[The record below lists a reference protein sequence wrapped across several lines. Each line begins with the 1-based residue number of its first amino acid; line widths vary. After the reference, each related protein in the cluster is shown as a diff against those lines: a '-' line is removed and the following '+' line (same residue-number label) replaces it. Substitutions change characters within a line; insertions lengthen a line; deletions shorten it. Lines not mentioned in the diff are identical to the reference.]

1 MHPESA
7 TPKTLAQENAKTMQ
21 KKCKQKCK
29 KKCNFWKFVF
39 VKHAHF
45 QNLHFFRIVFAF
57 VSHFF
62 WHFCCIF
69 LFFFC
74 ILPRFFAIFEKL
86 EALTKPPPKN
96 AKTCNL
102 HVFYFFLYFFRI
114 FFRMFLH
121 FFRICFGIFFAF
133 SDCIFLHFFK
143 FLIF

>member
-29 KKCNFWKFVF
+29 KKMQLLEICFCKTCTFPEF
-39 VKHAHF
+39 AFFSHCFCICFAF
-45 QNLHFFRIVFAF
+45 FLAFLLHFFV
-57 VSHFF
+57 
-62 WHFCCIF
+62 
-69 LFFFC
+69 FFC
-74 ILPRFFAIFEKL
+74 ILPRFFAIFEKF

-114 FFRMFLH
+114 FFRMFLD
-121 FFRICFGIFFAF
+121 FFRICFGMFFAF